1 MSVMKSKDGKNLIVD
16 CNCGCDEGLRIKI
29 HPFDDERYSILT
41 YTSGN
46 FYKEQ
51 NMSSWRVFKLKCKKI
66 WRILRGKD
74 YTYSEILVSKE
85 EFKDLQEYIQSV
97 E

>member
-16 CNCGCDEGLRIKI
+16 CDCGCDEGLRIKI
-29 HPFDDERYSILT
+29 QEFSEDKYAILT
-41 YTSGN
+41 YVSGN

-51 NMSSWRVFKLKCKKI
+51 NMSGWKIFKLKCKKI

-74 YTYSEILVSKE
+74 YCYSEILVNKE
-85 EFKDLQEYIQSV
+85 DFKELQEYIQNV
-97 E
+97 K